1 MKKPLPVPPHVLS
14 FSQADSLF
22 ARLAPLSPYGK
33 ERVAEIGFF
42 TDFEA
47 LESFYDDIEAA
58 GAALD
63 SLEHSARRDK
73 LFWHLSRLTRIPE
86 SLAGTSGN
94 SAPGSS
100 GAANFSASNSAAKK
114 ISASSPSNADAWGL
128 MELFLVKKFLVHY
141 KGIFELLD
149 DEARTRF
156 GFFFSTQELLDV
168 LSAGGSDA
176 ESFSISERHEPA
188 LAAVR
193 ARIARL
199 SETALERRRKL
210 QEAARTAYGIDF
222 AGREMLILPVDK
234 ALDAMGKGRLGQGPL
249 LAAEPYDSRSMMIRL
264 VPDTE
269 LLEAEEARRK
279 ARDEEKLLEQAAIVR
294 LSALVVAA
302 KDALQSYCRAVKRF
316 DYSLAQWKL
325 AQELGMV
332 RPRLRARG
340 TACIQCHGARFIPL
354 EEECRERGVAY
365 MPLDFELD
373 TPVGILSG
381 SNMGG
386 KTCVLQ
392 TLVFLQLLAQ
402 CGMFVP
408 AAAFETVVFG
418 WIDVIGAA
426 GESRGRGLS
435 AYGFEIRRLIEVLHA
450 AKNEPGFAVFDEFAH
465 TTSAKE
471 AQALMQAAVEQLA
484 SLSGTVALFATHI
497 ECSLP
502 EGKGTAYR
510 MAGLDSER
518 ARSIIESTPAQSER
532 SLDALLAQI
541 NSLMQYKVIR
551 TGKASAHAKSDA
563 LAVARLLGLDKDLVD
578 RAQELLAESDTRRA
592 PPAQDKQKER
602 GAE

>member
-1 MKKPLPVPPHVLS
+1 MTQSLPVPPHVLS
-14 FSQADSLF
+14 FSQAGSLF
-22 ARLAPLSPYGK
+22 ARLAPLSPYG
-33 ERVAEIGFF
+33 RDGVAEIGFF
-42 TDFEA
+42 TDFEV
-47 LESFYDDIEAA
+47 LESLYDDIEAA

-73 LFWHLSRLTRIPE
+73 LFWHLSRLPRIPE
-86 SLAGTSGN
+86 SLAGSSGN
-94 SAPGSS
+94 SAPESTSTSS
-100 GAANFSASNSAAKK
+100 FSAGDSAVTE
-114 ISASSPSNADAWGL
+114 ISASSPSNADTWGL

-141 KGIFELLD
+141 KGIFELLN
-149 DEARTRF
+149 DETRMRF

-168 LSAGGSDA
+168 LAAGGSDA

-188 LAAVR
+188 LAEMR

-199 SETALERRRKL
+199 SETAFERRRKL
-210 QEAARTAYGIDF
+210 QEAARIAYGIDF
-222 AGREMLILPVDK
+222 AGREMLILPSAK
-234 ALDAMGKGRLGQGPL
+234 ALDAMEKGRLGQGPL

-264 VPDTE
+264 VPDAE

-279 ARDEEKLLEQAAIVR
+279 ARDEERLLEQAAVVR

-302 KDALQSYCRAVKRF
+302 KDVLQSYCRAVKRF

-325 AQELGMV
+325 AQQLGMV

-408 AAAFETVVFG
+408 AAAFETSVFG
-418 WIDVIGAA
+418 WIDVIGGA

-450 AKNEPGFAVFDEFAH
+450 AKNKPGFAVFDEFAH
-465 TTSAKE
+465 TTSARE
-471 AQALMQAAVEQLA
+471 AQALMQAVVEQLA
-484 SLSGTVALFATHI
+484 SLSGTVALFASHI

-518 ARSIIESTPAQSER
+518 ARNIIESALAQSEP
-532 SLDALLAQI
+532 SLDALLVQI
-541 NSLMQYKVIR
+541 NSLMRYKVIR
-551 TGKASAHAKSDA
+551 IGTASTHANSDA
-563 LAVARLLGLDKDLVD
+563 LAVARLLGLAPVIVD
-578 RAQELLAESDTRRA
+578 RAETLLHEHEREAE
-592 PPAQDKQKER
+592 
-602 GAE
+602 